1 MSIIQTQLF
10 IFYLIPTAAISG
22 PFLGDTLLVLISLIF
37 IIFNF
42 QTFISYLKFWTTKIF
57 FIFWFFILMRSLFAE
72 NIFLSLESS
81 LFYFRFFIFSLVIF
95 FFLES
100 KILNFK
106 YLILSL
112 AIPIFVLFI
121 DSSLQFFTG
130 SNIFGWE
137 TPSSGRISSLF
148 GKELKMGSYISRIF
162 PILILS
168 LYVYFNQKKFQ
179 LSFIIV
185 IFVSFYLI
193 VISGERTALF
203 NIILFLIIFILANKQ
218 YRLLITIITLISLFL
233 STFIILK
240 NENLSNRA
248 ILTIEQTGIGT
259 DNIRFFS
266 DQHEAHYLS
275 ALKMFV
281 DKPIFGHGVKMFR
294 DLCDFDIYKVEQGCA
309 SHPHN
314 IYLQFLSETGVIG
327 SMFLLFFY
335 IFIFKDFILLLN
347 SNYPNKTQFF
357 IVLTIIIVNFFPFI
371 PSGNFFNNWNSL
383 IYYLPIG
390 FYLFFKK
397 DFNKYLNETK
407 K

>member
-10 IFYLIPTAAISG
+10 IFYLIPAAAISG
-22 PFLGDTLLVLISLIF
+22 PFLGDALLVLISLLF

-42 QTFISYLKFWTTKIF
+42 QTFISYLKFWAIKIF
-57 FIFWFFILMRSLFAE
+57 FIFWFLILMRSLFAE

-81 LFYFRFFIFSLVIF
+81 LFYFRFFIFSIVIF

-100 KILNFK
+100 KNLNFK

-112 AIPIFVLFI
+112 AIPIFILFI
-121 DSSLQFFTG
+121 DSSLQFLTG

-137 TPSSGRISSLF
+137 TASSGRISSLF
-148 GKELKMGSYISRIF
+148 GQELKMGSYVSRIF

-168 LYVYFNQKKFQ
+168 LYVFFNQKKFQ
-179 LSFIIV
+179 LSFIMV

-193 VISGERTALF
+193 LISGERTALF
-203 NIILFLIIFILANKQ
+203 NIILFLIMFILANKQ
-218 YRLLITIITLISLFL
+218 YRLLFTLITLISLFL
-233 STFIILK
+233 SAFFILK

-248 ILTIEQTGIGT
+248 NLTIEQIGIGT
-259 DNIRFFS
+259 DNIHIFS

-275 ALKMFV
+275 ALKMFM
-281 DKPIFGHGVKMFR
+281 DKPILGHGVKMFR
-294 DLCDFDIYKVEQGCA
+294 HLCNLDTYKVEQGCA

-314 IYLQFLSETGVIG
+314 IYIQLLSETGVIG
-327 SMFLLFFY
+327 TLFLLFFY
-335 IFIFKDFILLLN
+335 LFIFKDFILLLN
-347 SNYPNKTQFF
+347 SNYSYKTQFS
-357 IVLTIIIVNFFPFI
+357 IVLSIIIVNFFPFI

-383 IYYLPIG
+383 IYFLPIG
-390 FYLFFKK
+390 FYLFYKK
-397 DFNKYLNETK
+397 DFSKYLNETK